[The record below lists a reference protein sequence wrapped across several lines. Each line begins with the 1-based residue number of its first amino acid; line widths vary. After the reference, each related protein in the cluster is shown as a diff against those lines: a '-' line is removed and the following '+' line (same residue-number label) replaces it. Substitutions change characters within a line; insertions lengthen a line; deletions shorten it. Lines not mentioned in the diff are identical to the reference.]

1 MVVIRRLGM
10 QPYHVVWLAM
20 KQFTLERTPETAD
33 EIWFVEHPMV
43 YTQGQA
49 GKPEHVLDAQ
59 DIPVVQSDRG
69 GQVTYHG
76 PGQLIAYVL
85 FDLRRRQVNVRGLVN
100 RLEHVLITF
109 LSDCNLTG
117 SRQCGLPGVYVEQKK
132 IASLGLRIKNGCSY
146 HGIALNVSMDL
157 TPFLRINPCGQAQ
170 LQMTQLQEYIPNVR
184 ITDVQEQLIALFL
197 TEFGS

>member
-20 KQFTLERTPETAD
+20 KQFTLERTPATVD

-100 RLEHVLITF
+100 RLEQVLITF

-184 ITDVQEQLIALFL
+184 IMDVQEQLIALFL

>member
-10 QPYHVVWLAM
+10 QPYHSVWLEM
-20 KQFTLERTPETAD
+20 KQFTLERTAATAD

-85 FDLRRRQVNVRGLVN
+85 FDLRRRHLNVRGLVN
-100 RLEHVLITF
+100 QLEQVLITF
-109 LSDCNLTG
+109 LRDCNLTG
-117 SRQCGLPGVYVEQKK
+117 VRQCGLPGVYVDQKK

-146 HGIALNVSMDL
+146 HGIALNVSMNL

-170 LQMTQLQEYIPNVR
+170 LQMTQLEAYIPNVR
-184 ITDVQEQLIALFL
+184 ISDVQEQLIALFL
-197 TEFGS
+197 TQFGS

>member
-76 PGQLIAYVL
+76 PGQLIAYGL
-85 FDLRRRQVNVRGLVN
+85 IDLRRRQVNGRGLVN